1 MHAVP
6 STTDAIAELRSLL
19 GDRCSTNATELDHH
33 AHDESFHEP
42 AMPDAVVFPLTTAE
56 VAEVVRICVRHRVPV
71 VPFGAGTSMEAN
83 CTPVVGGVSLDLS
96 RMDQVVHIGADDLD
110 CTVQPGVHRVHLNEV
125 LAPHGV
131 FFPVDPGADA
141 TLGGMASTGAS
152 GTTTVKYGA
161 MRQLVLALTVV
172 TPTGEIVTTARRARK
187 TSAGYDLTHLF
198 VGAEGTLGIITEL
211 TLRVFG
217 IPEVIAAAT
226 VQFPT
231 VRDAVDAVI
240 ETIQYGID
248 VARIELL
255 DATAVRA
262 VNAYSGTQL
271 PEQTLL
277 LLEFHGTDTA
287 TAHAIDQCRDVM
299 HRHGGTSFE
308 QTVDAAGR
316 RQLWKARHDA
326 ALACRATKPGGSIFA
341 TDVCVPISALA
352 DAVEATRADLAEHG
366 VFGAIL
372 GHVGDGNYHVVMSVD
387 RNDHADVAA
396 AEAVHDRLVHRALE
410 LGGTCTGEHG
420 IGIGKREHLATELG
434 DGAMHVMAAVKRA
447 LDPYGIMNP
456 GKVIPDRYLG

>member
-1 MHAVP
+1 MTTVP
-6 STTDAIAELRSLL
+6 MSADALAELRSLL
-19 GDRCSTNATELDHH
+19 GDRCTTNTTVREHH
-33 AHDESFHEP
+33 AHDESFHAP
-42 AMPDAVVFPLTTAE
+42 AMPDAVVYPHSTAE
-56 VAEVVRICVRHRVPV
+56 VAAVVRVCARHRVAV

-83 CTPVVGGVSLDLS
+83 CTPVLGGVSIDLS
-96 RMDQVVHIGADDLD
+96 HMNQVLRISGDDLD
-110 CTVQPGVHRVHLNEV
+110 CTVQPGVHRVQLNEA
-125 LAPHGV
+125 LAPHGL

-161 MRQLVLALTVV
+161 MRQLVIALTVV
-172 TPTGEIVTTARRARK
+172 TPEGDVVTTARRARK

-226 VQFPT
+226 VRFPT

-240 ETIQYGID
+240 ETIQLGID

-262 VNAYSGTQL
+262 VNAYSGTEL

-277 LLEFHGTDTA
+277 LLEFHGTETG
-287 TAHAIDQCRDVM
+287 TSHAIGQCREVM
-299 HRHGGTSFE
+299 RGHRGESFE
-308 QTVDAAGR
+308 QTIDAADR
-316 RQLWKARHDA
+316 RRLWQARHDA

-352 DAVEATRADLAEHG
+352 DAVEATQRDLEQHG

-387 RNDHADVAA
+387 RHDPDDVAA
-396 AEAVHDRLVHRALE
+396 AEAVHDRLVHRALD

-420 IGIGKREHLATELG
+420 IGIGKREHLAAELG
-434 DGAMHVMAAVKRA
+434 DGALRVMAAVKRA
-447 LDPYGIMNP
+447 LDPSGIMNP
-456 GKVIPDRYLG
+456 GKVLPDRYLR

>member
-1 MHAVP
+1 MSAV
-6 STTDAIAELRSLL
+6 STLADAIAELRSLF
-19 GDRCSTNATELDHH
+19 GDRCTTNATEREHH
-33 AHDESFHEP
+33 SHDESFHEP
-42 AMPDAVVFPLTTAE
+42 AVPDAVVYPRSTEE
-56 VAEVVRICVRHRVPV
+56 VAAVVRVCVRHRVPV

-83 CTPVVGGVSLDLS
+83 CTPVAGGVSLDLS
-96 RMDQVVHIGADDLD
+96 RMDQVLRINADDLD
-110 CTVQPGVHRVHLNEV
+110 CTVQPGVRRVQLNDA
-125 LAPHGV
+125 LATHGV

-172 TPTGEIVTTARRARK
+172 TPTGDIITTARRARK

-226 VQFPT
+226 VRFPS
-231 VRDAVDAVI
+231 VRAAVDAVI

-255 DATAVRA
+255 DETAVRA
-262 VNAYSGTQL
+262 VNLYSGTSL

-277 LLEFHGTDTA
+277 LLEFHGTSA
-287 TAHAIDQCRDVM
+287 STAHAIDLCRDVM
-299 HRHGGTSFE
+299 HRHNGESFE
-308 QTVDAAGR
+308 QTADATER
-316 RQLWKARHDA
+316 RRLWQARHDA
-326 ALACRATKPGGSIFA
+326 ALACRATKPGGAIFA
-341 TDVCVPISALA
+341 TDVCVPISVLA
-352 DAVEATRADLAEHG
+352 DAVEATRTDLEEHD

-387 RNDHADVAA
+387 RRDHADVEA
-396 AEAVHDRLVHRALE
+396 AEAVHDRLVRRALE

-420 IGIGKREHLATELG
+420 IGIGKREHLAAELG
-434 DGAMHVMAAVKRA
+434 DGALHVMAAVKRA

-456 GKVIPDRYLG
+456 GKVLPDRFIR